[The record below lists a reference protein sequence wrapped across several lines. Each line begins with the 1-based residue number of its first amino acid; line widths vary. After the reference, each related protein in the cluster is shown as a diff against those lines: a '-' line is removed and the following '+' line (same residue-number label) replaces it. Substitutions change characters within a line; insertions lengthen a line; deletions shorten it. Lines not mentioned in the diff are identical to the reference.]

1 MRPKLDH
8 QPRESNHE
16 STQDTAA
23 NKRDEEYKQKIKQNA
38 QSKNTKQ
45 NNFII
50 GDHILLKQKKMNK
63 RSTTFESA
71 FYTLTQINGS
81 SIAAGRIT
89 DAWDVYHDA
98 SQFKLA
104 NALIEND
111 PDEEL
116 ADKGGELDP

>member
-1 MRPKLDH
+1 
-8 QPRESNHE
+8 
-16 STQDTAA
+16 
-23 NKRDEEYKQKIKQNA
+23 
-38 QSKNTKQ
+38 
-45 NNFII
+45 
-50 GDHILLKQKKMNK
+50 MNK

-116 ADKGGELDP
+116 ADKGGELDPWEWRQEILRTASPQSVSQIRNRL